1 MMAVETRSTTSTVAA
16 KQDVNELSGK
26 LDKVMENLGKR
37 SSAIT
42 ELNLETR
49 ELHESQQFMSEQYE
63 DMKRTLVFYW
73 IGEGLPLWKLGP
85 KNRVLTTRRCFLSDP
100 KKLERSWAQYGRREC
115 HEFQGLAWSNNE
127 NIDELLTSGSKF
139 IEVDLSVKDCSAQTL
154 WEVWTQSAT
163 NYHRKIL
170 F

>member
-1 MMAVETRSTTSTVAA
+1 MAVETRSTTSTVAA

-63 DMKRTLVFYW
+63 DMKRTLVFY
-73 IGEGLPLWKLGP
+73 
-85 KNRVLTTRRCFLSDP
+85 
-100 KKLERSWAQYGRREC
+100 
-115 HEFQGLAWSNNE
+115 
-127 NIDELLTSGSKF
+127 
-139 IEVDLSVKDCSAQTL
+139 
-154 WEVWTQSAT
+154 
-163 NYHRKIL
+163 
-170 F
+170 